1 MVALVVNNIINPK
14 KINMKKVLFI
24 TNALLLGIILF
35 MSCNKTEIGGISN
48 LSQGATLNQLSGP
61 LIEYEGFPTCNP
73 CANNSG
79 IQFDGIDAHLAKSLF
94 ARYKEENQPLLSEKL
109 GGEDANR
116 LWFSLESLKKFIS
129 EIEAEVY
136 NRRSAKGLKLGIRIY
151 YGKYPTSMDIDD
163 GLRTLPDNY
172 ALHHTL
178 FMVPTYEDT
187 ANGGTQWDFDP
198 WHWGNNPNPYEPTTL
213 ADLFKDPKF
222 PSRRSCFFSI
232 AEKQYY
238 KDNSCTIRE
247 WFRTSPAGF
256 LNRDGLI
263 MNHGDINPP
272 PPGGTRGSGF
282 IQD

>member
-1 MVALVVNNIINPK
+1 
-14 KINMKKVLFI
+14 MKKVLFI

-35 MSCNKTEIGGISN
+35 MSCNKTEIGSISN

-61 LIEYEGFPTCNP
+61 LIEYGEFPTCNP
-73 CANNSG
+73 CANNST

-94 ARYKEENQPLLSEKL
+94 ARYNEENQPLLNQKIS
-109 GGEDANR
+109 GEDANR

-129 EIEAEVY
+129 EIEGEVY
-136 NRRSAKGLKLGIRIY
+136 MHHPAKGLKLGIRIY
-151 YGKYPTSMDIDD
+151 YGKYPNNMDIDE

-178 FMVPTYEDT
+178 FMVPTFEDT

-198 WHWGNNPNPYEPTTL
+198 RHWGNNPHKPTTL
-213 ADLFKDPKF
+213 ADWFVTGGKF
-222 PSRRSCFFSI
+222 TRKSCFFSI
-232 AEKQYY
+232 AENQYY
-238 KDNSCTIRE
+238 KDNNCTIRE
-247 WFRTSPAGF
+247 WFRTGPAGS
-256 LNRDGLI
+256 LNREGAI

-272 PPGGTRGSGF
+272 PPGGSRGSGF